1 MSAGP
6 TDVRLTHCRC
16 FPSVSPPPYL
26 RYRPLPPLP
35 LPPSH
40 LVGSRRGGGLQ
51 VGTLLVVDG
60 TSTEEVTAWAATDPY
75 AAAGLF
81 ESVRVWPM
89 KKVVEEGKVLV

>member
-1 MSAGP
+1 M
-6 TDVRLTHCRC
+6 
-16 FPSVSPPPYL
+16 
-26 RYRPLPPLP
+26 
-35 LPPSH
+35 
-40 LVGSRRGGGLQ
+40 VGSRRGGGLQ